1 MLFVFFLNLNL
12 NLFIFMHI
20 HEAYDI
26 IKEDLKS
33 VEQEFRVNLDSGVY
47 LIRKVGE
54 YILNNG
60 GKRFRPSLLLLSA
73 RLCGYHG
80 KRNIPLAAVV
90 EFIHTATLLHD
101 DVVDN
106 ASMRRGKTSANTL
119 WGSGASILI
128 GDFLFSKSFCLTVAD
143 GDLRI
148 LKVLSGTT
156 TQMAEGEV
164 LQLLKDGDVETT
176 EKDYLAVVTNKTAS
190 LISAACQ
197 IGAILGNVSREKE
210 TALAEYGM
218 NLGIAFQLVDDCL
231 DYTSSN
237 KELGKVIGNDLK
249 EGKVTLPLIHT
260 IKNAAPAEREE
271 ILTAIEAD
279 DIKEYQLSS
288 VLALINRYKGIDYSL
303 NRTRHYVE
311 SAKACLNCFEPNL
324 ERAALM
330 ALADYV
336 VERTF

>member
-1 MLFVFFLNLNL
+1 MR
-12 NLFIFMHI
+12 IQ
-20 HEAYDI
+20 EAYDI

-148 LKVLSGTT
+148 LEVLSGTT

-271 ILTAIEAD
+271 ILAAIKAD
-279 DIKEYQLSS
+279 NIKEYQLSS

-311 SAKACLNCFEPNL
+311 SAKACLNSFEPNL